1 MAWKTFDF
9 ICTNIKCEAYHI
21 KKEIMVKDS
30 EKNSQVCEFCGN
42 ILNIGFGIGAIR
54 TGDNQGRVKI

>member
-9 ICTNIKCEAYHI
+9 LCVNKGCKEYHI

-30 EKNSQVCEFCGN
+30 EKNSQVCESCGN
-42 ILNIGFGIGAIR
+42 ILNLGFSASAIK
-54 TGDNQGRVKI
+54 TADNDNRLKI